1 MSQYAHQGG
10 NGRDDHHQRGH
21 GFGPPGMSKF
31 QKIAAMRAESRAK
44 MLWQQ
49 YSLIDPS
56 PTLVD
61 PRTMEIFHSV
71 LSRTHDAAP
80 AHQHQADDEKGL
92 LAVTLNDR
100 FEVAVNE
107 ASATANASKGI
118 AKHDDD
124 DDGNHPSNEGGSVAE
139 MVSEIEKSARVCGV
153 GKHQNLPSDRVVSSA
168 KGGYF
173 ICRPDQVDLIRKSS
187 GLV

>member
-1 MSQYAHQGG
+1 MSQYAQQGG
-10 NGRDDHHQRGH
+10 NGRNDHQRGQ

-61 PRTMEIFHSV
+61 PRTMEMFHRV
-71 LSRTHDAAP
+71 LSRTDAAP
-80 AHQHQADDEKGL
+80 VHQHQADDENG
-92 LAVTLNDR
+92 VVSMTLTDR
-100 FEVAVNE
+100 FELAVNE
-107 ASATANASKGI
+107 ASATANASRGI
-118 AKHDDD
+118 AKHDDGNNPA
-124 DDGNHPSNEGGSVAE
+124 DGGASVAD
-139 MVSEIEKSARVCGV
+139 MVSEIEKTARVCGM
-153 GKHQNLPSDRVVSSA
+153 GKHQKLPSDRIVSSA

-173 ICRPDQVDLIRKSS
+173 ICRPDQVDSIRKSS